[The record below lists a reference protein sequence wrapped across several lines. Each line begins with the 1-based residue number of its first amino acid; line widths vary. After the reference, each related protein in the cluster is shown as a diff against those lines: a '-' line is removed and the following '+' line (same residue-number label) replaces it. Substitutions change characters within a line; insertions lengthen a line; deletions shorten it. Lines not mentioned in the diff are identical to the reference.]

1 MHAELQAS
9 QKALQIY
16 DRPSVTLQ
24 IDRVDEEHLGRLFM
38 LFMGATAFLG
48 EMLGI
53 DAFNQP
59 GVELGKKLTRE
70 ILMTSYHP

>member
-9 QKALQIY
+9 QKALTMY
-16 DRPSVTLQ
+16 DRPSITLS
-24 IDRVDEEHLGRLFM
+24 IDRVDEEHLGQLFM

-48 EMLGI
+48 EMMGI

-70 ILMTSYHP
+70 ILSANL